1 MLNFQ
6 HRDYLFSYLKCIWPI
21 LTLNPRLL
29 LRMCSHTEDWQK
41 RKELWPYLMNHTK
54 GFGLPQ
60 PTLWLWVEGILNLTV
75 LVNDSMANLHSI
87 SNSIHQS
94 LNIIT
99 IGLFTN
105 SLLIVSLLAFI
116 KFLAKRNEF
125 WSKQTVLNLNVK
137 TKRHIFLPVIFFFYH
152 IISDSQSLIIPGI
165 IMRNSF

>member
-29 LRMCSHTEDWQK
+29 RMCSHTENWQK

-60 PTLWLWVEGILNLTV
+60 LTLALGRRDFEFNSVSQWFHG
-75 LVNDSMANLHSI
+75 NLHSI

-99 IGLFTN
+99 IGLFIN

-116 KFLAKRNEF
+116 NFLAERNEF
-125 WSKQTVLNLNVK
+125 WSKQAVLNLNVK
-137 TKRHIFLPVIFFFYH
+137 TKRHIFLPVIYFFTILLVTANH
-152 IISDSQSLIIPGI
+152 
-165 IMRNSF
+165 